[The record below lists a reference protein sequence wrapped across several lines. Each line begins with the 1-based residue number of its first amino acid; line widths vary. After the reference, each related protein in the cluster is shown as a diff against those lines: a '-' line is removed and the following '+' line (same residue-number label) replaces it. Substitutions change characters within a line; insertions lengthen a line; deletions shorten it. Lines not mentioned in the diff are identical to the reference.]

1 MYIRNQSE
9 ENKKDSHRIIE
20 RFEKMSSKR
29 MNFET
34 HWQECMDYIIP
45 RKGEITTKKTPG
57 DKRNNEL
64 FDSTAITSNLLL
76 SAALHGMLT
85 NPATRFFELIF
96 DDPMLDGDVAVRN
109 WLDEVGDKMFVTLN
123 NSNFQTE
130 IHEIYLDLGAIG
142 TACLY
147 MGDDDETVV
156 HFAARPIKEIYIDEN
171 NKGLI
176 DTVYRHF
183 KWKPRQIVQEF
194 GAENLPEEIVEE
206 HKKGCDDE
214 WDIIH
219 TVEPADMYASE
230 PSYFAYKSCYVLK
243 EYKFKFAEKGYR
255 EFPYAVPRW
264 TKTSGEVYGR
274 GPGMDTLPDT
284 KMVNRMM
291 ETVLKGAQKTV
302 DPPLMVA
309 DDGVIGNV
317 RLTPGGLTV
326 IRPGSDVPIRPLIT
340 DARIDFGYQAV
351 EDVRKR
357 IRSGFFVDQMN
368 LSQNDRMTTVEVQQ
382 RIQEGLRFMG
392 PTLGRQHFELLKQVV
407 ERVFGIMNRKN
418 LIPPAPES
426 IIGKNFKVRYSSQVA
441 RAQRMSEGQNFTQ
454 AINTLAPIANADP
467 KVLDNLDSD
476 KLLKYIFEI
485 MGVPARVLRTDREV
499 QELRQGREQA
509 QAQAAQEQQQMHQ
522 AEVASKV
529 GPAAAQVMQAA
540 KR

>member
-1 MYIRNQSE
+1 MHISNQSE
-9 ENKKDSHRIIE
+9 ENKKQAHRIIE

-29 MNFET
+29 HNFET

-64 FDSTAITSNLLL
+64 FDSTAISANLLL

-96 DDPMLDGDVAVRN
+96 DDPGLDNDVSVRD
-109 WLDEVGDKMFVTLN
+109 WLEIVADKMFVMLN
-123 NSNFQTE
+123 NTNFQTE

-147 MGDDDETVV
+147 MGEDEDNVL
-156 HFAARPIKEIYIDEN
+156 HFAARPIKEVFIDEN

-176 DTVYRHF
+176 DTVYRSF
-183 KWKPRQIVQEF
+183 KWTPRQIIQEF
-194 GAENLPEEIVEE
+194 GADVLPPEILEE
-206 HKKGCDDE
+206 HKKGCTEE
-214 WDIIH
+214 WSIIH
-219 TVEPADMYASE
+219 SVEPIDVYGGDD
-230 PSYFAYKSCYVLK
+230 PYFMYKSCYVLK
-243 EYKFKFAEKGYR
+243 DHKYKLIDKGYK

-264 TKTSGEVYGR
+264 TKTSGEIYGR
-274 GPGMDTLPDT
+274 GPGMDMLPDI
-284 KMVNRMM
+284 KMVNKMM
-291 ETVLKGAQKTV
+291 ETTLKGAQKTV
-302 DPPLMVA
+302 DPPLMVQ

-326 IRPGSDVPIRPLIT
+326 VRPSNDVPIRPLIT
-340 DARIDFGYQAV
+340 DARVDFGFQAI
-351 EDVRKR
+351 EGIRKQ

-382 RIQEGLRFMG
+382 RIQESLRFMG
-392 PTLGRQHFELLKQVV
+392 PTLGRQHFELLRSVV
-407 ERVFGIMNRKN
+407 DRCFGVMARKGM
-418 LIPPAPES
+418 IPPAPQQ
-426 IIGKNFKVRYSSQVA
+426 IIGKSFKVRYSSQVA

-454 AINTLAPIANADP
+454 AINIVAPIMNADP
-467 KVLDNLDSD
+467 KVLDNLDGD
-476 KLLKYIFEI
+476 KVLKYVFDI
-485 MGVPARVLRTDREV
+485 MGVPAKVLRTDNDVQKLRESRAKA
-499 QELRQGREQA
+499 EEQV
-509 QAQAAQEQQQMHQ
+509 AQEQQQMHQ

-529 GPAAAQVMQAA
+529 GPAAAQLVQAQ